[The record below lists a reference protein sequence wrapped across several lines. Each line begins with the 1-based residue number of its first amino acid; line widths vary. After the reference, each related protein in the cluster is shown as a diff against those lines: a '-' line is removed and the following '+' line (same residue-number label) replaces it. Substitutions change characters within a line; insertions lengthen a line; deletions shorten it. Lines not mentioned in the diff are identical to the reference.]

1 MIAHIFAVADFD
13 SISSRFGTSGGPL
26 GTQTEVEER
35 SCECKCSAGAN
46 SMRQLHRGPPA
57 GHAPVAW
64 ERGLTCPYRPK
75 STWRSLCMRTE
86 DEERHLLSVTG
97 GSPGSGRTMS
107 HETRTRAAMTTKA
120 TTKRVMCS
128 PPASVSR
135 GVLRPVRPS
144 ERRLAGSTEAG
155 LLRRRVTQTLKLATN
170 VGELSVDLKAPLI
183 RGSSEEIELLLQQP
197 FQIEQ

>member
-1 MIAHIFAVADFD
+1 MLTY
-13 SISSRFGTSGGPL
+13 SPSPISTRSALASGHREALLGRKPKSR
-26 GTQTEVEER
+26 ER
-35 SCECKCSAGAN
+35 GCECKCSAGAN
-46 SMRQLHRGPPA
+46 STCQLHRGPRA

-64 ERGLTCPYRPK
+64 ERGLTCTYRPK
-75 STWRSLCMRTE
+75 RTWRSLCARAE
-86 DEERHLLSVTG
+86 DGACHFLSATG
-97 GSPGSGRTMS
+97 ESPGSGRTMS

-144 ERRLAGSTEAG
+144 ERRLAGSAEAS
-155 LLRRRVTQTLKLATN
+155 LLRRRETQALELATN

-183 RGSSEEIELLLQQP
+183 SGSSEEVELLLQQP
-197 FQIEQ
+197 FQIQQ